1 MKKCLFDF
9 VKDNKSFIFILLLGL
24 ALRVALISQNPP
36 SLNWDEVSHGYN
48 AYSILKTGKDEWGQ
62 VLPIIFR
69 AYGDYKLP
77 VYIYLTALSEAFF
90 GLNAFSVRLPSIVAG
105 VATVLFTYLLAKK
118 LFGKRVGI
126 ISSLLVAIEPWS
138 LFLSRGA
145 FEANL
150 ALALMISGIYFF
162 LKGIHNSKFFIHA
175 SILLGLSVWTYNSAR
190 IFVPLF
196 LLLLGYLYKEQ
207 IQSLLKQNRT
217 IIVNSL
223 FIILIFFLPMFWQLL
238 SPEGLARYGKV
249 SILDE
254 GAIAQINEARVTSEL
269 SPFLARAVHN
279 KATFFGQRFVKNW
292 VSHFSGSFL
301 FTKGGSHFQFSI
313 PGYGLL
319 YSVNALFLIIG
330 IFYLVKRRSKAS
342 MLILGW
348 LILGPVASSLTREAP
363 HVLRSITMLPTPMV
377 ITSVG
382 VWRIL
387 EWLKQKKLK
396 IENKQSLRLRQWN
409 LKIPLPHIVMAIYLV
424 VLAGFLENYFIIYMK
439 EYRNGYS
446 WAWQYGYQQVVD
458 FSRLSYENYDRI
470 IVSKKYGEPHEFFLF
485 FWPWD
490 PKAYQ
495 EDKNLLRFYQ
505 SDWYWVDRFDK
516 FYFVNDWQI
525 PRTQN
530 EDFVLESGGTVP
542 CSPTTEHCLLI
553 TSPGNFPDGWNKI
566 KTINFLDNKPAFE
579 IYAN

>member
-1 MKKCLFDF
+1 MEKRLFDF
-9 VKDNKSFIFILLLGL
+9 IRENKFIIFILLLGL
-24 ALRVALISQNPP
+24 VLRLILLSQNPP
-36 SLNWDEVSHGYN
+36 SLNWDEISHGYN

-77 VYIYLTALSEAFF
+77 VYIYLTAISEAIF

-105 VATVLFTYLLAKK
+105 VVTILFTYLLAKK

-150 ALALMISGIYFF
+150 ALALIISGIYFF

-217 IIVNSL
+217 VILNSL

-238 SPEGLARYGKV
+238 NPEGLARYGKV
-249 SILDE
+249 AILDE

-319 YSVNALFLIIG
+319 YKANALFLVIG
-330 IFYLVKRRSKAS
+330 IFYLVKRKSKAS

-363 HVLRSITMLPTPMV
+363 HVLRSITMLPTPM
-377 ITSVG
+377 IIASAG
-382 VWRIL
+382 FW
-387 EWLKQKKLK
+387 K
-396 IENKQSLRLRQWN
+396 IVL
-409 LKIPLPHIVMAIYLV
+409 AGYLV
-424 VLAGFLENYFIIYMK
+424 VLVGFVENYLYIYFK
-439 EYRNGYS
+439 EYRSGYS
-446 WAWQYGYQQVVD
+446 WAWQYGYKEAV
-458 FSRLSYENYDRI
+458 SYIRTNYDKYDKI
-470 IVSKKYGEPHEFFLF
+470 IITKKYGEPHEFLLF
-485 FWPWD
+485 YWPWD
-490 PKAYQ
+490 PKSYQ
-495 EDKNLLRFYQ
+495 EDENLIRFGQ

-516 FYFVNDWQI
+516 FYFVNDWEVDEEG
-525 PRTQN
+525 TGDYEFN
-530 EDFVLESGGTVP
+530 LESGKSVQCP
-542 CSPTTEHCLLI
+542 VDSVQCLLI
-553 TSPGNFPDGWNKI
+553 TSPGTVPEGWGKLE
-566 KTINFLDNKPAFE
+566 TINFLDGQPAFE
-579 IYAN
+579 FYAN